1 MYYTREKHK
10 RFLDKELTAISEDYL
25 KKLNTKATALL
36 AANKV
41 YVTQFVKLD
50 LKENPDADSSI
61 NVLGAGQLKLRF
73 RKDKGIP
80 RKNEYFTAVLLDKQM
95 CLPKNWGDLSWGRL
109 RAHQL
114 EFSEVHCVWHG
125 KADEKGYLLCGF
137 SGISIEM
144 ARYLTDNK
152 LEGCVI
158 VLGPQAPP
166 IDYYQNLIS
175 IVSNESPEM
184 PAASILDFDKAFV
197 PWNPQMINSNE
208 EQIPG
213 IISALDSHDQLVFQG
228 PPGTGKTHLM
238 ASLVAS
244 LLKQQKSVLVT
255 ALTNRALIELAE
267 KKSLKEM
274 LDEGR
279 VMKTNVSTD
288 EQMKCKNLIPIS
300 SKDIV
305 CESGKATLS
314 TFYNASGWAGCCY
327 EEQPFDYV
335 IMDEASQALLGMI
348 AACKNLGKKV
358 LWIGD
363 QKQMQPIILLS
374 DETIIRNDYYM
385 LANGFQTLCDNFRYP
400 SFILTETRRLLPRA
414 AALTSTFYH
423 VPIKS
428 VAEFEYIF
436 KDDKKDYIPSD
447 GGSTIVFKA
456 MPAGKKD
463 DFNSCQFV
471 AGIVEDIMQKDWNL
485 QVAVLTK
492 FTDSVKMLQNCVI
505 DRIGTRDNI
514 LIDTVERVQGLTCD
528 VCIFYIPNTMMA
540 MSLDRPL
547 FNVATSRAKQ
557 LTIIVCDPSLQ
568 NENCDNDVRRYLD
581 AVMGQES
588 SVSLEEAPVEVHE
601 ESEKTDSPGLKV
613 LGKIDLSQFETPKQ
627 KSVKSQ
633 VKKNI
638 YIIDTN
644 VFVKYPDILTKI
656 DASYQVVLSAK
667 VIDELDKLKITLDS
681 EGKRNVEKALRNINR
696 AMDNPNVSM
705 ELSDP
710 NLLPDDFSKRSPDN
724 NILTV
729 ALKFRSEN
737 PILLTSDNGLQIKAK
752 GLKIA
757 TISLKEFLQH

>member
-1 MYYTREKHK
+1 MLLPENDKINNYYYSLIDAKVLT
-10 RFLDKELTAISEDYL
+10 KEDITLHL
-25 KKLNTKATALL
+25 KKQGIHLTRDNSCITSDDINIWDGIMEKESEFQEIYKNARYNSGQNYIEYKFPVDKIENQGYELFHKVRLINREDESTKLTISLIYTDNTLTDEVIFSGDVGRNYLFELRIICTLQDNTHVVKYI
-36 AANKV
+36 NKLPG
-41 YVTQFVKLD
+41 FGD
-50 LKENPDADSSI
+50 IGLKGGIDKIKFEYTN
-61 NVLGAGQLKLRF
+61 
-73 RKDKGIP
+73 KGISP
-80 RKNEYFTAVLLDKQM
+80 AIALHWTY
-95 CLPKNWGDLSWGRL
+95 L
-109 RAHQL
+109 R
-114 EFSEVHCVWHG
+114 
-125 KADEKGYLLCGF
+125 
-137 SGISIEM
+137 M
-144 ARYLTDNK
+144 
-152 LEGCVI
+152 
-158 VLGPQAPP
+158 
-166 IDYYQNLIS
+166 
-175 IVSNESPEM
+175 
-184 PAASILDFDKAFV
+184 
-197 PWNPQMINSNE
+197 
-208 EQIPG
+208 
-213 IISALDSHDQLVFQG
+213 
-228 PPGTGKTHLM
+228 
-238 ASLVAS
+238 
-244 LLKQQKSVLVT
+244 
-255 ALTNRALIELAE
+255 
-267 KKSLKEM
+267 
-274 LDEGR
+274 
-279 VMKTNVSTD
+279 
-288 EQMKCKNLIPIS
+288 
-300 SKDIV
+300 
-305 CESGKATLS
+305 KATLS

-471 AGIVEDIMQKDWNL
+471 AGIVEDIMQKDRNL

-505 DRIGTRDNI
+505 DRVGTRENI

-557 LTIIVCDPSLQ
+557 LTIIVCDPSLK
-568 NENCDNDVRRYLD
+568 NENCDNDVRKYLD
-581 AVMGQES
+581 AVMGQAS
-588 SVSLEEAPVEVHE
+588 SVSLEEAPAE
-601 ESEKTDSPGLKV
+601 EHGEPEIADAPGLKV

-667 VIDELDKLKITLDS
+667 VIDELDKLKITLDP

-710 NLLPDDFSKRSPDN
+710 TLLPDDFNKRSPDN

-729 ALKFRSEN
+729 ALKFKSEN